1 MQFLILNTKNGR
13 TLLVYNQSLELKDL
27 ATWRDIMVNS
37 ASRGGTEVGMEVSKA
52 ILAVAA
58 TSSKLVPFLWWLV
71 DSIRW
76 D

>member
-1 MQFLILNTKNGR
+1 
-13 TLLVYNQSLELKDL
+13 
-27 ATWRDIMVNS
+27 MVNS